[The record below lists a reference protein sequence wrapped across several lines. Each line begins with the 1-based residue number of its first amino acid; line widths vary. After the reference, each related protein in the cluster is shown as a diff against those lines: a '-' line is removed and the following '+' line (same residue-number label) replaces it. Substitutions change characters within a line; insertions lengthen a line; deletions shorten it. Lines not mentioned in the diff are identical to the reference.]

1 MHRIKETTIREL
13 FYNLIF
19 IAGLIVPTTNHADNN
34 KKTNKPDDVETLE
47 TLTIEGESLLDSFD
61 TTKSISTI
69 NQEQMEQRQSSNIME
84 LLQDI
89 PGVSIGGGPRAGGMK
104 ISIRGFDNNE
114 DILIKIDGAS
124 QNFEKYR
131 YGNGLSIDPEL
142 LKRVEVSRGAAS
154 MTHGS
159 GALGGVIEMETID
172 ARDLLEAGEM
182 IGIKAKYGHRFNN
195 DAGNFSLTAMASP
208 TDFLDALVSV
218 IKRDSN
224 NFKLPDGSRYP
235 DSEET
240 QLSGLAKIELYNDF
254 SETSFGFRFSNET
267 GAEPFDAT
275 GGIAGVGDTVMRT
288 SEETSYTF
296 NSHIQP
302 ETEWLDIKASVG
314 FTNKLI
320 KDDNSAIAG
329 LLDITSRTNGNDTF
343 LYDIWTAELK
353 NKATFHLF
361 GIQNNLTF
369 GAQFNQEVRDSIRTN
384 FLGTFSNPAQPPGAK
399 ESYGIFLQHQI
410 SFNDFTL
417 GAGVRGDY
425 YLISSS
431 DTSEQALKGQGRES
445 TADFYQLNP
454 AFSLDYNILGGPF
467 TVFYSYFEAF
477 RAPLIDEYFSTTTTR
492 CKTFSMF
499 NPVPIRPRRANFANR
514 TAFNAARAQYNIDK
528 AAAEQDPY
536 SVNKAICGDLYE
548 PEQSSNHEV
557 GLSFTYDG
565 LFDISDRLSSK
576 LTFFYTQVDNI
587 LESIYQN
594 TATGEISQPGVEV
607 HHGFE
612 VDLSYDSDTYFS
624 RLSLSTLDGY
634 RSLNYFEHN
643 SNPSVSNVNTA
654 EDQGKQDLID
664 SPADK
669 IIFTFGRKINQYNF
683 EIGYRLKAFNNR
695 LVTTGTKP
703 DPDCAGGIFVVPSC
717 NLVGEQQGYILHD
730 LFATWRPWKRTIL
743 RLNLDNFMNTEY
755 NLPGFGGGEGAIAPG
770 MDIRLSLS
778 QQF

>member
-1 MHRIKETTIREL
+1 VHTINKATHQGL
-13 FYNLIF
+13 FYKLIF
-19 IAGLIVPTTNHADNN
+19 IIGLIVPTTHYADTN
-34 KKTNKPDDVETLE
+34 KKENKLDDMETLE
-47 TLTIEGESLLDSFD
+47 TLIIEGESLLTPFD
-61 TTKSISTI
+61 TTESISTI
-69 NQEQMEQRQSSNIME
+69 NQEQLEQRQSTNVME
-84 LLQDI
+84 VLQDI
-89 PGVSIGGGPRAGGMK
+89 PGVSIGGGPRTGGMK

-172 ARDLLEAGEM
+172 ARDLLKAGEM

-195 DAGNFSLTAMASP
+195 DADNFTLTTMASP
-208 TDFLDALVSV
+208 TGFLDILLSG

-224 NFKLPDGSRYP
+224 DFKIPDGSRYP
-235 DSEET
+235 DSEES

-254 SETSFGFRFSNET
+254 SETSFAFRFSNET

-275 GGIAGVGDTVMRT
+275 GGDAGVGGTVQRT
-288 SEETSYTF
+288 SEEKSYTF
-296 NSHIQP
+296 NSRIQP
-302 ETEWLDIKASVG
+302 ETQWLDIKASVG
-314 FTNKLI
+314 YTHKMI
-320 KDDNSAIAG
+320 RDENSSIAG
-329 LLDITSRTNGNDTF
+329 RLNLTSTDNGTDTF

-353 NKATFHLF
+353 NQAAFELLGT
-361 GIQNNLTF
+361 QNNLTF
-369 GAQFNQEVRDSIRTN
+369 GAQLNQEARDSIRTN
-384 FLGTFSNPAQPPGAK
+384 FLGTKSNPAQPPGIK
-399 ESYGIFLQHQI
+399 ESYGVFLQHQLI
-410 SFNDFTL
+410 INNFTL

-425 YLISSS
+425 YKISSANA
-431 DTSEQALKGQGRES
+431 SEQALKEQGRS
-445 TADFYQLNP
+445 TVADFYQLKP
-454 AFSLDYNILGGPF
+454 AFSFDYNILGGPF
-467 TVFYSYFEAF
+467 TIFYSYFEAF

-499 NPVPIRPRRANFANR
+499 NPEPVRPRRPDFATR
-514 TAFNAARAQYNIDK
+514 AAFIAARAQYAIDK
-528 AAAEQDPY
+528 AASEQDPY

-548 PEQSSNHEV
+548 PERSSNHEV
-557 GLSFTYDG
+557 GISFTYDG
-565 LFDISDRLSSK
+565 LFDMSDRFSSK
-576 LTFFYTQVDNI
+576 LTFFYTQVDHI

-624 RLSLSTLDGY
+624 KLSLSTLDGY
-634 RSLNYFEHN
+634 RSLNYFNNN
-643 SNPSVSNVNTA
+643 SNPSISKVTTA
-654 EDQGKQDLID
+654 ADQGKQDLID

-695 LVTTGTKP
+695 LVTTGTKT

-730 LFATWRPWKRTIL
+730 LFATWRPWKRTTL

-755 NLPGFGGGEGAIAPG
+755 NLPGFGGGEGAIAQG
-770 MDIRLSLS
+770 MDIRLSFS